1 MHMKRTKIGI
11 GILLLLC
18 VSFLAAR
25 SDMTAAQ
32 KQLSET
38 VDNIK
43 EQCNGYERLS
53 LASETKSLM
62 RIIESS
68 HQIDHL
74 LSEIQEKNGQIT
86 EEDLQN
92 SALQSYVTGAL
103 ILSPSGEIKYRY
115 FSDAVTEEV
124 LADTLTS
131 DTLLSTA
138 VYPEKSYS
146 VRLQCAD
153 ESTIDLAAIGRENG
167 DIIVSFYHTS
177 EEYIN
182 AFNLSLE
189 SLLSGYDSK
198 QNGTIVVAS
207 GTSII
212 ASNNRDLIGKSTDDI
227 AILKQIRKNGHENRL
242 THAGNDSSAVSHD
255 FGLMKRGRIYYV
267 FAYIPEREVF
277 HTTARNVFLA
287 LIIYLLILALIDT
300 VHRKTAQRYREDQLK
315 IQQEYND
322 RLQIK
327 NEQLEQAVQA
337 ADRANLAKTN
347 FLSRMSH
354 DIRTPLNGII
364 GLLEIDESHPDDLTL
379 IRTNQKKMRV
389 AANHLLSLINDVLQ
403 MSKLESGE
411 IVLAHEPMNLNEL
424 SKEVLTIVEQRAAEA
439 GVTLEYDKGAT
450 RIAHAN
456 VYGSPLH
463 IRQIFLNIYGN
474 CIKYNRVGGKVTTV
488 CTCLG
493 MQEHT
498 VTYEWVISDTGVGMS
513 EEFLAHI
520 FDPFVQEQYDA
531 RSVYN
536 GTGLGMSIVKSLIDE
551 MKGTISISST
561 KGEGSV
567 FTIRLPFELAEET
580 VVKEAAPTKETPKK
594 ESIKGLHLLLAE
606 DNTLNAEIAQ
616 KLLCDRGAEIT
627 IARDGQQAI
636 DLFQNNPPGTFDA
649 ILMDV
654 MMPVKDGMT
663 ATKEIRAMDREDA
676 KTIPVIAMTANA
688 FEEDARKCLRAGMN
702 AHLPK
707 PLQIKKVV
715 STILQYCS

>member
-1 MHMKRTKIGI
+1 MHMKRTKIAI

-18 VSFLAAR
+18 VFLLAVR
-25 SDMTAAQ
+25 SDMTTVQ

-43 EQCNGYERLS
+43 EQCSNYERLS

-62 RIIESS
+62 RVIESA
-68 HQIDHL
+68 HQINHL
-74 LSEIQEKNGQIT
+74 LTEIQNKNGQIT
-86 EEDLQN
+86 EEDLQDC
-92 SALQSYVTGAL
+92 ALQSYVTGAL
-103 ILSPSGEIKYRY
+103 ILSPSGEIKYHY
-115 FSDAVTEEV
+115 FSDSVTEEA
-124 LADTLTS
+124 LADTLSS
-131 DTLLSTA
+131 DTLLTTA

-146 VRLQCAD
+146 VRLQCTD
-153 ESTIDLAAIGRENG
+153 ESTIDLAATGRENG
-167 DIIVSFYHTS
+167 DIIVAFYHTP
-177 EEYIN
+177 EEYID

-189 SLLSGYDSK
+189 SLLSGYDTK
-198 QNGTIVVAS
+198 QNGTIVVTR

-212 ASNNRDLIGKSTDDI
+212 ASNNRELIGKSTDDV
-227 AILKQIRKNGHENRL
+227 AILKQIRKKGYENKL
-242 THAGNDSSAVSHD
+242 THAGNDFAAASHD

-277 HTTARNVFLA
+277 HTTARNVFLS
-287 LIIYLLILALIDT
+287 LIIYLLILGLIDT
-300 VHRKTAQRYREDQLK
+300 VHRKTAQHYREDQLK

-327 NEQLEQAVQA
+327 NEQLEQAVRA

-364 GLLEIDESHPDDLTL
+364 GLLEIDESHPDDLAL
-379 IRTNQKKMRV
+379 IHSNRKKMRV
-389 AANHLLSLINDVLQ
+389 AADHLLSLINDVLQ

-411 IVLAHEPMNLNEL
+411 ILLAHEPMNLNEL

-474 CIKYNRVGGKVTTV
+474 CIKYNKVGGKVTTV

-493 MQEHT
+493 MQAHT

-513 EEFLAHI
+513 EEFLTHI
-520 FDPFVQEQYDA
+520 FDPFVQEQCDA

-551 MKGTISISST
+551 MKGTISVTS
-561 KGEGSV
+561 KKDEGSI
-567 FTIRLPFELAEET
+567 FTIRLPFEIAEET
-580 VVKEAAPTKETPKK
+580 AVKEAAPTKETPKK
-594 ESIKGLHLLLAE
+594 EILKGLHLLLAE

-676 KTIPVIAMTANA
+676 KMIPVIAMTAKA

-715 STILQYCS
+715 ATILQYCS